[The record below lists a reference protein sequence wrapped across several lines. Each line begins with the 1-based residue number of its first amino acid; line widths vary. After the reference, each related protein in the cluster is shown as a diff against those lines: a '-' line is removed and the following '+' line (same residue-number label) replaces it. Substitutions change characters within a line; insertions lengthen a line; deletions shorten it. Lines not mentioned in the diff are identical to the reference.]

1 MKKLLLLIMLM
12 TSLGVTSCAWAT
24 DDQMKE
30 TLVKIIEELQTI
42 QPLIDQAA
50 SEQPTNPRVMMH
62 FDNWVDS
69 SGTQHLG
76 LKADLAAIQQALV
89 TAVNR
94 ETIEPR
100 VFAPLSDDFVGDDH
114 V

>member
-1 MKKLLLLIMLM
+1 MKKLLLLIML
-12 TSLGVTSCAWAT
+12 TASLGITSCAWAT

-30 TLVKIIEELQTI
+30 TLVKIIEELQAI

-50 SEQPTNPRVMMH
+50 AEQPTNPRVMMH

-69 SGTQHLG
+69 SGVQHLG

-100 VFAPLSDDFVGDDH
+100 VFAPLSHDFVGDSH